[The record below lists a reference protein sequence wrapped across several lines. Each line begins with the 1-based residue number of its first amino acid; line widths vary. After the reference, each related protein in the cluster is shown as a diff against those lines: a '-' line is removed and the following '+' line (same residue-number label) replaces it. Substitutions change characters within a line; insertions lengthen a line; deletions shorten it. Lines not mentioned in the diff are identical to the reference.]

1 MTLSRAEAEDFLYRE
16 ARLIDEWRLK
26 DWNAMFTADGLYWL
40 PVDENAEPGTHVS
53 LIHDNALRREERVYR
68 LLETAAHSQDPR
80 SATQHFISN
89 VSVPHDE
96 NGQVRVYS
104 SQIIYEIRAHGADY
118 RHLGLGEQ
126 RSFAAR
132 CEHLLRMEHGSW
144 KIALKKMVLLN
155 RGVAIGNLTF
165 IL

>member
-1 MTLSRAEAEDFLYRE
+1 MTLSRGEAEDFLFLE
-16 ARLIDEWRLK
+16 ARLIDEWRLRE
-26 DWNAMFTADGLYWL
+26 WNAMFTEDGIYWL
-40 PVDENAEPGTHVS
+40 PVDENSEPGKYVS
-53 LIHDNALRREERVYR
+53 LIYDNALRREERVFR
-68 LLETAAHSQDPR
+68 LLETTAHSQDPR

-89 VSVPHDE
+89 VSVKAE
-96 NGQVRVYS
+96 ANGAARVYS
-104 SQIIYEIRAHGADY
+104 SQIIYEMRAGGADY

-132 CEHLLRMEHGSW
+132 CEHLLQPSGSGW

-165 IL
+165 VL